1 MDLRGINVFIEVA
14 ELKSFTRA
22 AEKLGYSQPTVSF
35 QIKQLETELGVALFD
50 RIGHTISL
58 TQAGRDVLVYAQQ
71 IRQLSQEM
79 LMAAD
84 EPSNPRGLV
93 RIGLADSLCAPL
105 VQKHFHRFHEMFPD
119 ISVQLLTGGTQ
130 ELLRM
135 VDHNLVDLICT
146 LDSHVYDT
154 NYVIA
159 HEEKIDVHFIAS
171 VRHPLAM
178 AKSIGAQEL
187 SGQDFLLTEKGMSYR
202 RLLDEWMASHS
213 LELHPVLEM
222 GGADLICRLV
232 DENAGIS
239 FLPDY
244 VTEQVVRQGRVVRLP
259 VSGIE
264 IDLWKQ
270 LIYRSDKWVSPPM
283 RAVIGHLSG
292 ISLISD

>member
-1 MDLRGINVFIEVA
+1 MDLRGINVFIEVS

-50 RIGHTISL
+50 RIGHTVSL
-58 TQAGRDVLVYAQQ
+58 TQAGKDVLVYAQR
-71 IRQLSQEM
+71 IRRLSQEM
-79 LMAAD
+79 LLAAD
-84 EPSNPRGLV
+84 QPSKPRGLV

-105 VQKHFHRFHEMFPD
+105 VQKHFHRFHENFPD
-119 ISVQLLTGGTQ
+119 ISVQLLTGGTH

-159 HEEKIDVHFIAS
+159 HEEKIDARFIAS
-171 VRHPLAM
+171 TQNPLA
-178 AKSIGAQEL
+178 AKANICAQEL
-187 SGQDFLLTEKGMSYR
+187 SQQPFLLTEKGMSYR

-232 DENAGIS
+232 EENVGVS

-244 VTEQVVRQGRVVRLP
+244 VTEQAVQQGRIVRLP
-259 VSGIE
+259 VGGFQV
-264 IDLWKQ
+264 DLWKQ

-283 RAVIGHLSG
+283 EALIGHLSS
-292 ISLISD
+292 ISLIS